1 MNHKLVYGASL
12 GLVVGIVSMLFS
24 AQKIEFSDASLKKL
38 AKDAYV
44 WAYPLVVM
52 ERSKQLFTQ
61 EGKTSVNRFRRF
73 ENIVTPSFTEVVTP
87 NVDTL
92 YSIAWLDL
100 EKEPLVLSV
109 PNTDDRYYVIQF
121 VDAYTNV
128 FKNIGKRTTGTKQ
141 GTYLIVGPDWQGKTP
156 EGMTRIASP
165 TNLAWLITR
174 VLVNGREEV
183 AQVRGI
189 LSKITLAPLSGK
201 CVSQFSTK
209 PAGTPQEV
217 NKAGITF
224 FDELGK
230 ALINNP
236 PPAAQKGFVELFKL
250 VGVGP
255 GKMPSKELQ
264 DEKLKAILSQAVI
277 EGEKE
282 IDEKIATFSTQVKN
296 GWYYDLKTGI
306 YGDDYL
312 FRAAIAKQGF
322 GANVAQESLYPMAY
336 VDATGKTLSG
346 VHSYTIHFDKLPPVD
361 AFWSLTIYDV
371 KTRGL
376 VPNTLKRYALS
387 DRSKMSFNKDGSLD
401 IVVQRTKPE
410 KESNWLPAPQGE
422 FYLVLRQYMPQK
434 AILDDTYEYPLIKR
448 AE

>member
-209 PAGTPQEV
+209 PAGAPQEV
-217 NKAGITF
+217 SKAGITF
-224 FDELGK
+224 FDELGE
-230 ALINNP
+230 ALTNNP
-236 PPAAQKGFVELFKL
+236 PPA
-250 VGVGP
+250 
-255 GKMPSKELQ
+255 
-264 DEKLKAILSQAVI
+264 
-277 EGEKE
+277 
-282 IDEKIATFSTQVKN
+282 T
-296 GWYYDLKTGI
+296 
-306 YGDDYL
+306 
-312 FRAAIAKQGF
+312 
-322 GANVAQESLYPMAY
+322 
-336 VDATGKTLSG
+336 
-346 VHSYTIHFDKLPPVD
+346 
-361 AFWSLTIYDV
+361 
-371 KTRGL
+371 
-376 VPNTLKRYALS
+376 
-387 DRSKMSFNKDGSLD
+387 
-401 IVVQRTKPE
+401 
-410 KESNWLPAPQGE
+410 
-422 FYLVLRQYMPQK
+422 
-434 AILDDTYEYPLIKR
+434 
-448 AE
+448 